1 MKNHL
6 NRRLES
12 LQGNLQ
18 MMIELRDDKE
28 TDNEL
33 KNQLSIRIDFRTGQ
47 IRETEYRISL
57 LKHKPVTA

>member
-18 MMIELRDDKE
+18 MMLDLRDDSE

-33 KNQLSIRIDFRTGQ
+33 KKELSIRIDIQTGKIQ
-47 IRETEYRISL
+47 DTEYRISL
-57 LKHKPVTA
+57 LKHKTVLA

>member
-18 MMIELRDDKE
+18 MMLDLRDDKE

-33 KNQLSIRIDFRTGQ
+33 KAELSIRIDIQTGK
-47 IRETEYRISL
+47 IKETEYRISL
-57 LKHKPVTA
+57 LNHKTTLA